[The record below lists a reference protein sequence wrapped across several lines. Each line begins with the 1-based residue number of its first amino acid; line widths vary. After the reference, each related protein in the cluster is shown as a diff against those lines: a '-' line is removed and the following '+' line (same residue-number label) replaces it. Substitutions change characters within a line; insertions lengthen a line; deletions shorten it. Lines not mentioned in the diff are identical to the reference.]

1 MALSFTAALLA
12 ALFPLTSPA
21 QQTAA
26 KAASRK
32 DAEWPNHHRDLA
44 GSRYSPLAQIDR
56 SNVARLATAWS
67 WKPDTSE
74 QPAEFRNQSTPLM
87 VNGLL
92 YFTSGINRSV
102 YAVDAGTGAAR
113 WSWSMSEGARARRA
127 PRRGAGRGVSYWT
140 DGKERRIFVV
150 TPGFQMVSLDAN
162 TGKQVP
168 TFGTGG
174 VVDLKLQLGVELNVD
189 SAAIGNSSP
198 PLVFEDIVV
207 VGPAL
212 EVGLQPTSMRNV
224 PGRIIALD
232 ARTGALRWRFN
243 TIPQAGEPGN
253 ETWEN
258 ESWRYT
264 GNAGAWAP
272 LSLDSKRGFLYLPVE
287 AATGDYYG
295 GHRHG
300 DNLFSTSIVCLNVR
314 TGKRVWYFQTVHHDI
329 WDYDNPTAPF
339 LTDIRVNGRR
349 REALVQ
355 ITKQSFAYVLD
366 RVTGK
371 PIWPIVERP
380 VVASDVP
387 GERASRTQPIP
398 SRPTPFDRQ
407 GVTPNDL
414 IDFTPALRA
423 EALAALAPFRMGALF
438 QPASLNNAADG
449 TKGTIS
455 LPGTVGGANW
465 EHGAYD
471 PERGT
476 LFVGSFTNPV
486 ILAMANDPKRSDMNY
501 IMVGDEVPT
510 VRGLPVIKPPYSRVT
525 AIDLNSGN
533 HRWMVPNGDTPDAV
547 KQHPALAG
555 LSIPPT
561 GGFARPVM
569 VATKTLLFVAEGWRG
584 APKLR
589 ALDKRTGA
597 TLAEFTLPGM
607 ASASPMTYAFN
618 GVQYVAIWVGDTRA
632 NPPTQLVVMAL
643 K

>member
-1 MALSFTAALLA
+1 MALCFTAALLT
-12 ALFPLTSPA
+12 ALLPLTSPA

-26 KAASRK
+26 GAASRK

-56 SNVARLATAWS
+56 SNVARLATAWT

-74 QPAEFRNQSTPLM
+74 KPAEFRNQSTPLM

-102 YAVDAGTGAAR
+102 YAVDPGTGATR

-150 TPGFQMVSLDAN
+150 TPGFQMVALDAN

-224 PGRIIALD
+224 LGSILALD

-272 LSLDSKRGFLYLPVE
+272 LSLDNKRGFLYLPVE

-314 TGKRVWYFQTVHHDI
+314 TGKRVWHFQTVHHDI

-339 LTDIRVNGRR
+339 LADIRVNGRR

-380 VVASDVP
+380 VPASDVP

-398 SRPTPFDRQ
+398 SRPAPFDRQ

-569 VATKTLLFVAEGWRG
+569 VATRTLLFVAEGWRG

-607 ASASPMTYAFN
+607 ASSSPMTYAFN